1 MPKPDSRR
9 EEILQT
15 ASTLFAT
22 KGISNTTVREI
33 GDAVGMLSGSLY
45 HHFPSKD
52 AMVAE
57 IINRYLDDLHERYD
71 RVLAMDLAP
80 AARLSN
86 LILESFRSVEFDPE
100 ACETYQNEYNYLRTI
115 PDLGDLPGRAKQ
127 IQQAWIG
134 TLEEGAASG
143 AFRADIDAPICYR
156 FISNAIWPTAR
167 WPRAGRTVPTEHL
180 ITECTTLFMRGL
192 EAAPGG

>member
-1 MPKPDSRR
+1 MAKADTRR
-9 EEILQT
+9 DEILQT
-15 ASTLFAT
+15 ASRLFAS
-22 KGISNTTVREI
+22 KGISSTTVREI

-57 IINRYLDDLHERYD
+57 IITRYLDDLQARYD
-71 RVLAMDLAP
+71 RVMELGLAP
-80 AARLSN
+80 APRLST
-86 LILESFRSVEFDPE
+86 LIAESFRSVEFDPE
-100 ACETYQNEYNYLRTI
+100 ACEMYQNEYNYLRNI
-115 PDLGDLPGRAKQ
+115 PALHDIPARAKQ
-127 IQQAWIG
+127 VQRAWIG

-167 WPRAGRTVPTEHL
+167 WPRAGRAIPVDHL
-180 ITECTTLFMRGL
+180 IAECTTLFLGGL
-192 EAAPGG
+192 TS